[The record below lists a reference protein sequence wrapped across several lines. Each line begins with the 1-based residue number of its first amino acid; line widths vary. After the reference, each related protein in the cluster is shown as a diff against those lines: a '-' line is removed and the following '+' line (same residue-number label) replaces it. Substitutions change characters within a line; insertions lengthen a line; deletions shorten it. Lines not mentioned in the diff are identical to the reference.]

1 MVYSDCELW
10 NAEGGKNSIRKRG
23 FPEKMNNE
31 NSFLFQLKR
40 SYFWSGIL
48 FARKSIAVDFDETI
62 SSAVDYDWYFN
73 QFFRGTKIHFIRDS
87 LAKYRLHK
95 KNISKKLSKTRDN
108 VVKILKKFDFNGI
121 YNSLKENYDINDLN
135 IAYAWYYFTI
145 EDFDQSLF
153 FLSKLNAK
161 NFDRKYILATIHAL
175 NKDYYEAIDIYET
188 LVNSLSTLPELKNN
202 LAVCLLRLNKQN
214 KRSIELIQQAL
225 SEKKG
230 YIDASHNLKV
240 IGKED
245 FKTSELKL
253 TLKPLRAELT
263 HTENYE

>member
-1 MVYSDCELW
+1 MKIL
-10 NAEGGKNSIRKRG
+10 
-23 FPEKMNNE
+23 
-31 NSFLFQLKR
+31 FLFQLKR

-48 FARKSIAVDFDETI
+48 FARKSIAFDFDETI

-145 EDFDQSLF
+145 KDFDQSLF

-175 NKDYYEAIDIYET
+175 KKIIMKQLIYT
-188 LVNSLSTLPELKNN
+188 
-202 LAVCLLRLNKQN
+202 
-214 KRSIELIQQAL
+214 
-225 SEKKG
+225 
-230 YIDASHNLKV
+230 
-240 IGKED
+240 
-245 FKTSELKL
+245 
-253 TLKPLRAELT
+253 KPW
-263 HTENYE
+263 